1 MNNRVHLWKSICRLK
16 LKCKTLLEHIPT
28 TKISLKFQ
36 NDLIRRLIKNMSK
49 SECKEGKSYN

>member
-28 TKISLKFQ
+28 SNISLKSQ
-36 NDLIRRLIKNMSK
+36 NDHIRRLIKNMSK